1 MIITKTM
8 LGISIIAMLIIATY
22 AIGRI
27 TIPILDPNWR
37 LFRST
42 MRYMIVMLAGIIG
55 IAAAGLIAITCMMG
69 YAVGEAVM
77 HCVV

>member
-8 LGISIIAMLIIATY
+8 LGISIIAMLIVATY

-37 LFRST
+37 LFKST
-42 MRYMIVMLAGIIG
+42 MRYMIVML
-55 IAAAGLIAITCMMG
+55 AGLIAITCMMG

-77 HCVV
+77 HHVV